1 MPSSFIV
8 WTSTKTWD
16 VGLLSQVGP
25 WVGEAPVWTS
35 LHFVCLYLDLLSAES
50 SNSLAEQVAVCST
63 S

>member
-1 MPSSFIV
+1 MSSSFIV

-16 VGLLSQVGP
+16 VGLFSQVGP
-25 WVGEAPVWTS
+25 WLGKAPVWTS

-50 SNSLAEQVAVCST
+50 SNSLAEQVAEGRT